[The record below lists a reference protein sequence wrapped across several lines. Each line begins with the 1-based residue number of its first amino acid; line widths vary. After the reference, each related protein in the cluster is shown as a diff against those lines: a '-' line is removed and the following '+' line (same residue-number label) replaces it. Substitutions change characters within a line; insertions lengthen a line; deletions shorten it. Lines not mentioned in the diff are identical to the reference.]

1 MVNVDTIGEQLAE
14 SIRQIFFDI
23 LDILTPIISV
33 LGVAMIILGLV
44 IAIGLRQEWIGYRL
58 VIGGGLALA
67 TVHLLIP
74 TLLGFL

>member
-14 SIRQIFFDI
+14 SIRQIIIDV
-23 LDILTPIISV
+23 LGILTPIVNVLAIS
-33 LGVAMIILGLV
+33 MIILGLLV
-44 IAIGLRQEWIGYRL
+44 ALAFRQEWLGYRL
-58 VIGGGLALA
+58 IIGGGLALA

>member
-14 SIRQIFFDI
+14 SIRQIIIDV
-23 LDILTPIISV
+23 LGILTPIVNVLAIS
-33 LGVAMIILGLV
+33 MIILGSLV
-44 IAIGLRQEWIGYRL
+44 ALGLRQEWLGYRL
-58 VIGGGLALA
+58 IIGGGLALA